1 MSVKPLLPRGSPEA
15 PLSRLNRRNETT
27 LGNGALQ
34 GGNRNA
40 DCAEWNREPQRS
52 GATLSTTLITTLFP
66 LICYF
71 AYNIIVP
78 QVERLRPSL
87 SSIMNLQRR
96 RWVANATL
104 RESPFDA
111 ILSGNI
117 MSSVSFLAST
127 AVLLILAIF
136 AVFGQVP
143 ALLETLNS
151 LSPGRIYTMIEVQL
165 HLTVMLSMFVLA
177 FFAFTLSLR
186 QFNHFCIMLGALDHS
201 GQISEAEITAIT
213 AMNALGARNFNS
225 GVRAYYFS
233 VATVAWVVSDWL
245 PVVVCLVTILI
256 LAQRE
261 FFSSAHRTAA
271 SAVLMAARREQERQS

>member
-1 MSVKPLLPRGSPEA
+1 M
-15 PLSRLNRRNETT
+15 
-27 LGNGALQ
+27 
-34 GGNRNA
+34 
-40 DCAEWNREPQRS
+40 
-52 GATLSTTLITTLFP
+52 STTLISTLFP

-78 QVERLRPSL
+78 LVERLRPSL
-87 SSIMNLQRR
+87 SSIMNMQRR
-96 RWVANATL
+96 RWVGNAAL

-117 MSSVSFLAST
+117 MGSVSFLAST

-143 ALLETLNS
+143 ALMNTLNS
-151 LSPGRIYTMIEVQL
+151 LSLGRVYTTLDVQL
-165 HLTVMLSMFVLA
+165 HLAVMLTMFVLA

-186 QFNHFCIMLGALDHS
+186 QFNHFCIMLGALDHAS
-201 GQISEAEITAIT
+201 PISEPEIEAIT

-233 VATVAWVVSDWL
+233 VATVAWFVSEWL
-245 PVVVCLVTILI
+245 PIAACIVTILI
-256 LAQRE
+256 LAHRE

-271 SAVLMAARREQERQS
+271 SAAIIAARRQQEKQR

>member
-1 MSVKPLLPRGSPEA
+1 M
-15 PLSRLNRRNETT
+15 
-27 LGNGALQ
+27 
-34 GGNRNA
+34 
-40 DCAEWNREPQRS
+40 
-52 GATLSTTLITTLFP
+52 STTLISTLFP

-71 AYNIIVP
+71 SYNIIVP
-78 QVERLRPSL
+78 LVERVRPSL
-87 SSIMNLQRR
+87 SSIMNMQRR
-96 RWVANATL
+96 RWVANAAL

-127 AVLLILAIF
+127 AVLLVLAIF

-143 ALLETLNS
+143 ALMAMLNS
-151 LSPGRIYTMIEVQL
+151 LSLDRVYTTLDVQL
-165 HLTVMLSMFVLA
+165 HLVVMLVMFVLA

-201 GQISEAEITAIT
+201 SQISEPEIEAIT

-233 VATVAWVVSDWL
+233 VATVAWFASEWL
-245 PVVVCLVTILI
+245 PIVACLVTILI
-256 LAQRE
+256 LAHRE
-261 FFSSAHRTAA
+261 FFSSSHRTAA
-271 SAVLMAARREQERQS
+271 SAAIIAARRQQDGRV